1 MTDAHPSDQ
10 LRRNADTPE
19 DLTVRFLDEDILL
32 RPSEQLE
39 LGRKGDLTIDP
50 DNRYLHRKLAT
61 ILAQAGH
68 WIIHNEGDR
77 TVLNLDSEV
86 MARATVPPKT
96 SAVVPPG
103 RSFLRFRAGR
113 ANYEIELITS
123 SHLVIAPSASGTRT
137 LSESIELGVNLT
149 YRRRQVLAALAEPEL
164 RAEARPRPTAAEIA
178 RRTESSTK
186 SVERVIDKICL
197 QLDPNGSKG
206 LTDNTSGQPSRPVG
220 GLRPRAPAH
229 HATRPGPAGVMVAM
243 WREDAS
249 PQ

>member
-1 MTDAHPSDQ
+1 MTDRHSPDQTSGQEAH
-10 LRRNADTPE
+10 RPE
-19 DLTVRFLDEDILL
+19 NLTVRFLDEDILL
-32 RPSEQLE
+32 TPSEKLV
-39 LGRKGDLTIDP
+39 LGRKGDLVIDP

-61 ILAQAGH
+61 IVAQAAN

-86 MARATVPPKT
+86 LARATVPPKT
-96 SAVVPPG
+96 SAVIPPG

-123 SHLVIAPSASGTRT
+123 SHLVIAPSTSGSRT

-178 RRTESSTK
+178 RRTNSSPK

-197 QLDPNGSKG
+197 QLDPSGSKG
-206 LTDNTSGQPSRPVG
+206 LTDNTSGNRRD
-220 GLRPRAPAH
+220 LL
-229 HATRPGPAGVMVAM
+229 VAYVLEH
-243 WREDAS
+243 RLIARRDLDLLA
-249 PQ
+249 